1 MNGSAHAAASAAAK
15 VPAYC
20 SGWAH
25 SITPAQWTQC
35 WKIGWSQPS
44 TTAAKAGYYT
54 GHNIAPVLAVIIL
67 AVLVFAWMKIPS
79 GPRVTG
85 RRPAPAPA
93 RSRARDRA
101 PARR

>member
-1 MNGSAHAAASAAAK
+1 MITQLAALAAAQ
-15 VPAYC
+15 PAHVSNLKYATET
-20 SGWAH
+20 W
-25 SITPAQWTQC
+25 TPGGT
-35 WKIGWSQPS
+35 
-44 TTAAKAGYYT
+44 
-54 GHNIAPVLAVIIL
+54 VLAVIIL